1 MMLLLIK
8 NKTVFFYHQ
17 PQVPQPRL
25 ALQPLRHR
33 PPTPLDPMDDE
44 NIYIEVQEV

>member
-1 MMLLLIK
+1 MLLLPIK

-25 ALQPLRHR
+25 PLQPLRHR
-33 PPTPLDPMDDE
+33 APTPPAPMDDE
-44 NIYIEVQEV
+44 NAYNDMTEV